1 MVMDIKTN
9 RERIWSQETQ
19 AERVEQGDLIFYL
32 SLNGHL
38 QCDGVKT
45 R

>member
-1 MVMDIKTN
+1 MDIQAK

-19 AERVEQGDLIFYL
+19 AGRVERGDLIFYL
-32 SLNGHL
+32 SLNGHF

>member
-1 MVMDIKTN
+1 MVMDIKTK
-9 RERIWSQETQ
+9 RERMWSQETQ

-32 SLNGHL
+32 SFNGHF